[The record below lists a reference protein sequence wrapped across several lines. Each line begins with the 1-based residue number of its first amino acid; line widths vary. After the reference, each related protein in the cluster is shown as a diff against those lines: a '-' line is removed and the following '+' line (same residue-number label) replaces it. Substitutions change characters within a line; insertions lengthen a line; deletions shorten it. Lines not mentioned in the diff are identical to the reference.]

1 MGHMLIIVNL
11 LHLYLK
17 ILVLLICLNISPA
30 FKFKPNPLRGGGGC
44 SLNSKTSVLNDWLI
58 KEGLD
63 KNDIKILFP
72 GDGPAVALDTI
83 KKGYIVFRGHFIL
96 KIAITFFSSS
106 SSSSSSSSFS
116 SFTPLYKEVQCY
128 PFQWG

>member
-1 MGHMLIIVNL
+1 MGHIPIIVNL
-11 LHLYLK
+11 LHLFSK
-17 ILVLLICLNISPA
+17 ILVLLICVNISHA

-72 GDGPAVALDTI
+72 DNGPAVALDTI
-83 KKGYIVFRGHFIL
+83 KKGYI
-96 KIAITFFSSS
+96 
-106 SSSSSSSSFS
+106 SF
-116 SFTPLYKEVQCY
+116 LDI
-128 PFQWG
+128 